1 MEKMK
6 TAEKLLRS
14 SERGAIIA
22 QRFFDNSDWTAVL
35 SSQLSVLSY
44 QLSLLAP
51 TEELRLGTRP
61 PKT

>member
-1 MEKMK
+1 MK

-35 SSQLSVLSY
+35 SFSSQLSVLSY

-51 TEELRLGTRP
+51 TEELRLGSRP